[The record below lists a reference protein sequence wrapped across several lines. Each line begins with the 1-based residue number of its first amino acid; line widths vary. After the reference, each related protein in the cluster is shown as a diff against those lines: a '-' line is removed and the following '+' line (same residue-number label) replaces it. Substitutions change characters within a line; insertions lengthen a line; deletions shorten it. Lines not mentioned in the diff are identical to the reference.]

1 MKKLFIFLLLCIIT
15 CSSFVYA
22 IRRSKHEGFT
32 SSSKEHIR
40 FMTPDDLRDLIETDE
55 DKYISSMGKNDLAI
69 RKVQS
74 GNEYIQLVKNSFCE
88 IDENLKKILTRSCLK
103 VDETLSLKPNM
114 LGIDLEK
121 MSKLNWNIGCT
132 SDEKYENGFPH
143 TRNEVIILPLKI
155 IAKRDD
161 ENTLCRLL
169 LHEKVH
175 IYQKVYKKEVENE
188 LVSNQHFK
196 VVGTRENDPANPD
209 INGTKYSHSDMG
221 LFYATYQ
228 NNPKSFSDIKYAK
241 DSSSFEHPFEWVA
254 YEIEKL
260 L

>member
-1 MKKLFIFLLLCIIT
+1 
-15 CSSFVYA
+15 
-22 IRRSKHEGFT
+22 
-32 SSSKEHIR
+32 
-40 FMTPDDLRDLIETDE
+40 MTPDELRDLIETDE

-69 RKVQS
+69 RNVQT
-74 GNEYIQLVKNSFCE
+74 GKEYKSLVKNSFCE

-103 VDETLSLKPNM
+103 VDKTLSLKPNM

-155 IAKRDD
+155 IAKRDY
-161 ENTLCRLL
+161 ENTLCRL
-169 LHEKVH
+169 
-175 IYQKVYKKEVENE
+175 
-188 LVSNQHFK
+188 
-196 VVGTRENDPANPD
+196 
-209 INGTKYSHSDMG
+209 KYSHSDMG

>member
-1 MKKLFIFLLLCIIT
+1 MKKLFIFFLFCII
-15 CSSFVYA
+15 CSCSFIYA
-22 IRRSKHEGFT
+22 SNLEGFT
-32 SSSKEHIR
+32 SSSSKEHVR
-40 FMTPDDLRDLIETDE
+40 FMTPDELRDLIETDE

-69 RKVQS
+69 RNVQT
-74 GNEYIQLVKNSFCE
+74 GNEYKQLVKNSFCE

-114 LGIDLEK
+114 LGIDLDK

-175 IYQKVYKKEVENE
+175 IYQKVYKKEVEEE
-188 LVSNQHFK
+188 LVSNQRFK